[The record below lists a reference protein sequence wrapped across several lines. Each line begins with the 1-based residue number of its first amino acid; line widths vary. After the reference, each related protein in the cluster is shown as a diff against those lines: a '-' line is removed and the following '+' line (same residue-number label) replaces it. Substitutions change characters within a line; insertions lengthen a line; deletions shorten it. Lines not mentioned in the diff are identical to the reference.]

1 MGSLNLTSPCS
12 LLPVHSLHCER
23 TAHRTL
29 LLRTLGPMGDQVL
42 FHDLLSEAKDLRF
55 LRIDDGPHPMR
66 IRVAKGLYPR
76 EVLNGAAA
84 GGAEQR
90 FINAK
95 NVRRL
100 SNRNGEIL
108 VVKKLRGTLT
118 RIGCHNFSQV
128 LSPLTS

>member
-66 IRVAKGLYPR
+66 IRVAKGLYPTFR
-76 EVLNGAAA
+76 TEAV
-84 GGAEQR
+84 
-90 FINAK
+90 
-95 NVRRL
+95 
-100 SNRNGEIL
+100 IL
-108 VVKKLRGTLT
+108 V
-118 RIGCHNFSQV
+118 NFLAIKPHISLSQE
-128 LSPLTS
+128 L